1 MLDDEVKERLKA
13 LSVREVKEAVAE
25 LTNCLETANRE
36 QREII
41 ITEFPWFKSIQNIFS
56 DIPDILTPGT
66 ALQAKIHWL
75 TAAYIE
81 INNPELFTYFLENR
95 LVRKDLSA
103 HCLQTSLEDLREI
116 ADEIKHTKGWTQQE
130 IPFETRQFLGNLT
143 DWNHQIHNTFDT
155 NTDVESYIYFILKD
169 VKLFHPEIYQQY
181 QELCR
186 AKTGDTPLLQAVKQT
201 ISHKYFSGSIGSFCP
216 LYLPDI
222 LNSPQFMA
230 MGTHPKHQL
239 ILLDMIDLCN
249 YLDGSRKGCSIETNG
264 FHYTWSDCRIEVSE
278 DAFRYAVKDIVS
290 RGWFK
295 VISRKRLD
303 DGPSMKMYVPSADWK
318 KKRLSDQEITRIQD
332 VETRKQK
339 RISDSKERYR
349 NLGRE
354 KESGI
359 EHTFSDSKNTHSQNV
374 LSNTSSITVSDC
386 LMASVTD

>member
-1 MLDDEVKERLKA
+1 MLDNEVKERLKA
-13 LSVREVKEAVAE
+13 LTIEGFDYTISSLRKCFNLAQE
-25 LTNCLETANRE
+25 E
-36 QREII
+36 QHKIFI
-41 ITEFPWFKSIQNIFS
+41 GGFPWYQIIQDIHEG
-56 DIPDILTPGT
+56 IPDTIVPG
-66 ALQAKIHWL
+66 ANINISMKWL
-75 TAAYIE
+75 EVSYIE
-81 INNPELFTYFLENR
+81 LNNPTLFDFFVAKGINKKNHTAEY
-95 LVRKDLSA
+95 
-103 HCLQTSLEDLREI
+103 LQTSLEELRDI

-143 DWNHQIHNTFDT
+143 NWNHQIHNTFDT

-169 VKLFHPEIYQQY
+169 VKLLHPDIYQQY

-222 LNSPQFMA
+222 LNSPQFKA
-230 MGTHPKHQL
+230 MGAHPKHQL
-239 ILLDMIDLCN
+239 ILLDMIDICN

-278 DAFRYAVKDIVS
+278 DAFRFAVKDIVS

-332 VETRKQK
+332 VETRKKK

-349 NLGRE
+349 RVGTE
-354 KESGI
+354 VECGI

-374 LSNTSSITVSDC
+374 LSNTFSITVSDC
-386 LMASVTD
+386 LTASVTE